1 MIKLSKSIEMRLK
14 IGITFVMFCVCSL
27 SFGQDYK
34 NSTKSI
40 KDVDIKIEEGSYNED
55 DSVSADRLIIRT
67 SEQTDSNQDYT
78 SSYSDEEWAAIKT
91 QIVNTRKRIID
102 GKEIFTSKVID
113 TVFVTVPAFSGNES
127 QLSGW

>member
-1 MIKLSKSIEMRLK
+1 MRLK
-14 IGITFVMFCVCSL
+14 IVTAFVMFAICSL

-55 DSVSADRLIIRT
+55 DSVSADRLIIKT
-67 SEQTDSNQDYT
+67 SEETTDSNQDYT
-78 SSYSDEEWAAIKT
+78 SYSDEEWADIKK
-91 QIVNTRKRIID
+91 QILNTRKRTIND
-102 GKEIFTSKVID
+102 KEVFASKIID
-113 TVFVTVPAFSGNES
+113 TVFVTIPAFSSNES

>member
-1 MIKLSKSIEMRLK
+1 MRLK
-14 IGITFVMFCVCSL
+14 IGITFIMFCICTL

-55 DSVSADRLIIRT
+55 DSVSADRLIIKT
-67 SEQTDSNQDYT
+67 SEQTDSGQDYT
-78 SSYSDEEWAAIKT
+78 SYSDEEWADIKK
-91 QIVNTRKRIID
+91 QIVNTRKRTIA

-113 TVFVTVPAFSGNES
+113 TVFVTVPAFSSNKS